1 MRFPDE
7 GHSLRK
13 QANRVA
19 FGRAVAHFLGEQL
32 LGPDAADAEH

>member
-7 GHSLRK
+7 GHGIVK

-19 FGRAVAHFLGEQL
+19 YFRSMAAFLEKHL
-32 LGPDAADAEH
+32 KPDEDDTAD